1 MLIIVINNLINN
13 FGNKNLFKLIINL
26 YYFKNI
32 YKYIIY
38 NI

>member
-26 YYFKNI
+26 YYLKKNI
-32 YKYIIY
+32 QHNKLKY
-38 NI
+38 